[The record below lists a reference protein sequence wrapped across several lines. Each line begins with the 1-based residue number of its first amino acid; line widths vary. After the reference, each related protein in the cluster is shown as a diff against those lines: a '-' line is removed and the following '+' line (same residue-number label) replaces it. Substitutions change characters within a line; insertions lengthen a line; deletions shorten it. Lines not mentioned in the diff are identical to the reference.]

1 MQIQNLQNNQTF
13 KGRVAIIG
21 ELSALPCKHVR
32 RISPELK
39 NLVIDKHFDLFIKE
53 DYERNV
59 IEFSAQKPTDFGK
72 NNKPISKYEL
82 SRKLNYYNDDVADEI
97 YLATAKSTVN
107 FYEKTFPQTESK
119 VDKFKNFVKKLFKN

>member
-32 RISPELK
+32 RISPDLK

-119 VDKFKNFVKKLFKN
+119 VDKFKNFVKKIFKN

>member
-39 NLVIDKHFDLFIKE
+39 NLVKDKHFDLFIKE

-119 VDKFKNFVKKLFKN
+119 VDKFKNFVKNLFKN

>member
-119 VDKFKNFVKKLFKN
+119 VDKFKNFVKKIFKN

>member
-1 MQIQNLQNNQTF
+1 M
-13 KGRVAIIG
+13 
-21 ELSALPCKHVR
+21 
-32 RISPELK
+32 K
-39 NLVIDKHFDLFIKE
+39 NLVKDKHFDLFIKE

>member
-39 NLVIDKHFDLFIKE
+39 NLVKDKHFDLFIKE